1 MPNLKRRSVL
11 TLFPLAAAAVTLA
24 ACTDNPKNSTSGAS
38 GSGGPQEITVTITD
52 DSCQFSSTSFPS
64 GVITFTVTNNGTSP
78 NELEILTEDKLQIIS
93 EQENIGPGT
102 TAKLTTSL
110 KEGTYYAACKP
121 NMVGELKG
129 VTQLT
134 ITKGAAVDVSADEA
148 EAREA
153 AVTNYTAYVRDQAGQ
168 LLTATQGFVTAY
180 TSGDTATAQSLYP
193 LARQYYERIEPTA
206 ESFGIKEAGDL
217 DAALDT
223 RVQDLASGAGK
234 AVTDKE
240 VIDGWT
246 GWHRIEAD
254 LWAQDPASP
263 FKFADAAARQ
273 KVADQLNAD
282 TKSLYDLVYGNI
294 NGTGGKKFELE
305 LEDVANGAASLLE
318 EVATTKIVGE
328 EETFS
333 HTDLYDFKA
342 NVEGAKVAYGNV
354 EDLMKKKDSKL
365 AEKIT
370 TQFKAVEDLVAAQ
383 ASGQTA
389 DGQKTY
395 VDYSTIASVQK
406 DAGETPDKNSYTD
419 VQRKFS
425 DAVNAL
431 SESLSQV
438 AGTIL

>member
-1 MPNLKRRSVL
+1 MPIIKRRNVL
-11 TLFPLAAAAVTLA
+11 TLLPLTAMGLGLA
-24 ACTDNPKNSTSGAS
+24 ACADNPKNAQGGAS
-38 GSGGPQEITVTITD
+38 GSGKAQEITVTLTD
-52 DSCQFSSTSFPS
+52 DSCQLSSTSFPS
-64 GVITFTVTNNGTSP
+64 GVVTFIITNSGSAP

-110 KEGTYYAACKP
+110 KEGTCYAACKP

-148 EAREA
+148 KAREA

-168 LLTATQGFVTAY
+168 LLTATQSFVTAY

-193 LARQYYERIEPTA
+193 LVRQYYERIEPTA

-217 DAALDT
+217 DASLDT

-254 LWAQDPASP
+254 LWVQDPASP
-263 FKFADAAARQ
+263 FKFTDDAARQ

-305 LEDVANGAASLLE
+305 LEDVANGAATLLE

-333 HTDLYDFKA
+333 HTDLYDFQA

-370 TQFKAVEDLVAAQ
+370 TQFKTVEDLVAAQ
-383 ASGQTA
+383 VNGQTA